1 MYLCVS
7 VWDIGMNDIVLAKK
21 IAHDILEGQTI
32 SIDGL
37 SIQKYKIYHGEQCS
51 CITVNHTMH
60 FHPYTYRQFHRYPHT
75 SVECYTQSTQQQYAA
90 LCEAILVAL
99 SMRDVI
105 RANTEQCVHVWAGT
119 DVTLPPKRRN

>member
-37 SIQKYKIYHGEQCS
+37 SIQKYKIYNETKRGS
-51 CITVNHTMH
+51 IVYSN
-60 FHPYTYRQFHRYPHT
+60 
-75 SVECYTQSTQQQYAA
+75 
-90 LCEAILVAL
+90 L
-99 SMRDVI
+99 SYKISIVSKEVLYFI
-105 RANTEQCVHVWAGT
+105 FYIF
-119 DVTLPPKRRN
+119 